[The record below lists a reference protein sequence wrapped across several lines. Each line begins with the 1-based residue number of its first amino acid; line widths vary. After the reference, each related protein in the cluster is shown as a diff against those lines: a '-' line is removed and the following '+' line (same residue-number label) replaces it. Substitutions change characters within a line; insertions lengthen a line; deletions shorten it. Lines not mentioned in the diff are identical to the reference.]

1 MTNVNLKN
9 PTVSQQL
16 FQPLHQQLT
25 QCDATR
31 SCPVLPDEDWL
42 QIGLARILHE
52 CKSGRG
58 FLQEY
63 GLHFPQCPDLGHLF
77 ESLKSGR
84 RARLLQELNQRLQA
98 ELARYIPD
106 LLACLPA
113 LADFEVLAG
122 DGHWH
127 AAAAHDPVI
136 DGTKYATGH
145 FFGLN
150 LRTHGIVHLTV
161 ADQEARL
168 KEHDMRALKRLEIST
183 LRQDAPKGR
192 KVLWIWDKAGID
204 FQQWHRW
211 KHGAGIYF
219 LSCQKEN
226 MKLEVIGQNRWEAPA
241 PVNQGVLADELVS
254 TSQGVMVRRVSYRDP
269 IGGETFH
276 FLTNELTLPPG
287 IIAHLYRLRWDI
299 EKVFDEFKNKL
310 SEKKAWASGATAKTI
325 QAQFLC
331 LMHNLLRLFEVRVLV
346 PAEVQ
351 NEAEDRR
358 RQKRLG
364 VVQAEL
370 QKKGEPLPWLVKV
383 LQRCTQCSV
392 KFIRWLR
399 SFFFSTT
406 SCSQAL
412 EALRALYAKL

>member
-1 MTNVNLKN
+1 MPIVNLN
-9 PTVSQQL
+9 QTTVSQQL
-16 FQPLHQQLT
+16 YQPLHLQLP
-25 QCDATR
+25 QCDAR
-31 SCPVLPDEDWL
+31 RACPVLPDQDWL
-42 QIGLARILHE
+42 QLGLARILHE

-63 GLHFPQCPDLGHLF
+63 GPHFPKCPELGHLF

-84 RARLLQELNQRLQA
+84 RARLLRELNQRLQV
-98 ELARYIPD
+98 ELARQIPD
-106 LLACLPA
+106 LLGSLSA
-113 LADFEVLAG
+113 LADFDVFAG

-127 AAAAHDPVI
+127 AAAAHDPRI
-136 DGTKYATGH
+136 QGTKYATGH

-150 LRTHGIVHLTV
+150 LRTHGMVHLTG

-168 KEHDMRALKRLEIST
+168 KEHDMRALKRLEISI
-183 LRQDAPKGR
+183 LRQGAPQGR
-192 KVLWIWDKAGID
+192 KVLWVWDKAGID

-226 MKLEVIGQNRWEAPA
+226 MKLGVIAQNRWEAQA
-241 PVNQGVLADELVS
+241 AVNQGVLADELVS
-254 TSQGVMVRRVSYRDP
+254 TSQGVMVRRVTYRDP
-269 IGGETFH
+269 IGGETFE

-331 LMHNLLRLFEVRVLV
+331 LMHNLMRLFEVRVLE
-346 PAEVQ
+346 PAQVHNQ
-351 NEAEDRR
+351 AEDRR
-358 RQKRLG
+358 RLQRLG
-364 VVQAEL
+364 TVQAQL
-370 QKKGEPLPWLVKV
+370 QGKKEKLPWLVKV
-383 LQRCTQCSV
+383 LQRCTQCCV

-399 SFFFSTT
+399 AFFFSTT

-412 EALRALYAKL
+412 EVLRALYAKL